1 MFLRLAL
8 ACLLCAPAAQAA
20 TIVAQYGDD
29 DGFGVGVTSVV
40 LTPVQIAAMN
50 ATADDAAFTDAPMF
64 TDSLN
69 QPQFRPTGSFT
80 PFSVTGEI
88 LSATLTLR
96 VAGLRVGT
104 VNNNRI
110 FLDGNDIL
118 SGNLF
123 DLIPDR
129 SAPHTGIDEVSVSLV
144 PFFFPFLA
152 DGAVS
157 LDGSRILQ
165 LSDTPLASN
174 GPFQVDFIRLTIETR
189 DPDVTPVPLPA
200 AAPLLLVGLGA
211 VAVAGR
217 RGRRAGLRRGP
228 GPPPPHPSPTEGGGR
243 RVWRRASARCR
254 RVSGAGV
261 VGSCHANWGDRPC
274 HA

>member
-1 MFLRLAL
+1 MFLRIAL

-20 TIVAQYGDD
+20 TIVALYGDD
-29 DGFGVGVTSVV
+29 DGFGVGVTSGA
-40 LTPVQIAAMN
+40 LTPDQIAATN
-50 ATADDAAFTDAPMF
+50 ATAGDAALTDAPMF
-64 TDSLN
+64 NDVLF
-69 QPQFRPTGSFT
+69 QPKFRPTGSFT
-80 PFSVTGEI
+80 PFTVTGEI

-96 VAGLRVGT
+96 VAGLRVGS

-110 FLDGNDIL
+110 FLDGNDII

-129 SAPHTGIDEVSVSLV
+129 TAPHTQIDEVSVSLS

-165 LSDTPLASN
+165 FADIGAAAI

-189 DPDVTPVPLPA
+189 DPEVTPVPLPA
-200 AAPLLLVGLGA
+200 AAPLLLLGLGA

-217 RGRRAGLRRGP
+217 RGRRAG
-228 GPPPPHPSPTEGGGR
+228 
-243 RVWRRASARCR
+243 
-254 RVSGAGV
+254 
-261 VGSCHANWGDRPC
+261 
-274 HA
+274 